1 MDKLDVLNRDTF
13 VEQLVRLMN
22 NLSDNKSSTCF
33 AINGAW
39 GCGKSFL
46 LDIFEERLGEIQSE
60 NTSKD
65 KYFVVRYNS
74 WKYDYYE
81 EPLVAIVSTMIS
93 IVEEKTK
100 LFPSSQR
107 REEILGILKS
117 AGVVL
122 LSMADEVVKNKIGVG
137 FQKCVDIV
145 LTGKQNGT
153 ADYEDRQEYDIYFQ
167 FNKTLKAL
175 NHLLQ
180 EIAQEYTVVFL
191 VDELDRCIPEY
202 AIKVLE
208 RLHHLTE
215 ESTNLITIIAID
227 KPQLVCGIKKIFG
240 INNPEKYL
248 QKFINFEIKL
258 DYGTVSERV
267 YEKYAEFTELFDE
280 DIFQFEDSVEECLQA
295 IFKDIDIRTQEQ
307 LVKKAMLAHKL
318 LYTEKKDYSFMCME
332 LILVVMTYVHNYK
345 ASNFEDTPIDVVSF
359 GGMFRACGKES
370 FEVGF
375 SKFFEE
381 QFKKINFAEN
391 TVFPDSI
398 RERTLLGGP
407 NLYGAILLSWYQ
419 MHKKSSKCRLYYEVE
434 GAYKTVANNYIE
446 LKKYVETL
454 SLIV

>member
-180 EIAQEYTVVFL
+180 EIAQEYTVVF
-191 VDELDRCIPEY
+191 
-202 AIKVLE
+202 
-208 RLHHLTE
+208 
-215 ESTNLITIIAID
+215 
-227 KPQLVCGIKKIFG
+227 
-240 INNPEKYL
+240 
-248 QKFINFEIKL
+248 
-258 DYGTVSERV
+258 
-267 YEKYAEFTELFDE
+267 
-280 DIFQFEDSVEECLQA
+280 
-295 IFKDIDIRTQEQ
+295 
-307 LVKKAMLAHKL
+307 
-318 LYTEKKDYSFMCME
+318 
-332 LILVVMTYVHNYK
+332 
-345 ASNFEDTPIDVVSF
+345 
-359 GGMFRACGKES
+359 
-370 FEVGF
+370 
-375 SKFFEE
+375 
-381 QFKKINFAEN
+381 
-391 TVFPDSI
+391 
-398 RERTLLGGP
+398 
-407 NLYGAILLSWYQ
+407 W
-419 MHKKSSKCRLYYEVE
+419 
-434 GAYKTVANNYIE
+434 
-446 LKKYVETL
+446 
-454 SLIV
+454 

>member
-145 LTGKQNGT
+145 LNGKQNGT
-153 ADYEDRQEYDIYFQ
+153 ADYEDKQEYDIYFH
-167 FNKTLKAL
+167 FN
-175 NHLLQ
+175 
-180 EIAQEYTVVFL
+180 
-191 VDELDRCIPEY
+191 
-202 AIKVLE
+202 KVLE
-208 RLHHLTE
+208 
-215 ESTNLITIIAID
+215 
-227 KPQLVCGIKKIFG
+227 
-240 INNPEKYL
+240 
-248 QKFINFEIKL
+248 
-258 DYGTVSERV
+258 
-267 YEKYAEFTELFDE
+267 
-280 DIFQFEDSVEECLQA
+280 
-295 IFKDIDIRTQEQ
+295 
-307 LVKKAMLAHKL
+307 L
-318 LYTEKKDYSFMCME
+318 L
-332 LILVVMTYVHNYK
+332 N
-345 ASNFEDTPIDVVSF
+345 
-359 GGMFRACGKES
+359 
-370 FEVGF
+370 
-375 SKFFEE
+375 
-381 QFKKINFAEN
+381 
-391 TVFPDSI
+391 
-398 RERTLLGGP
+398 
-407 NLYGAILLSWYQ
+407 
-419 MHKKSSKCRLYYEVE
+419 
-434 GAYKTVANNYIE
+434 
-446 LKKYVETL
+446 
-454 SLIV
+454 